1 MTNHNCSTF
10 VVVECMLLSLVVSLV
25 MEIRID

>member
-1 MTNHNCSTF
+1 MTNRNCSTF

-25 MEIRID
+25 MEIRKD